1 MRPAI
6 LSRLLP
12 LLPTVVILGCKSG
25 TEPSLPAGDVRI
37 VLNAS
42 TLGGAAFSPGNF
54 TESFATRA
62 AVIWVNG
69 DRTSGGYGGSTGT
82 THRLVS
88 NTGVF
93 DSGNIAP
100 GRSYTFTFAGAGTY
114 AYHCSIHTGMVGTI
128 TITP

>member
-1 MRPAI
+1 MRRTAHSPALI
-6 LSRLLP
+6 LLATLAG
-12 LLPTVVILGCKSG
+12 LGCKST

-42 TLGGAAFSPGNF
+42 TLGSAAFSPGNF
-54 TESFATRA
+54 SESIATRA

-100 GRSYTFTFAGAGTY
+100 GRSYTFTFAAAGTY
-114 AYHCSIHTGMVGTI
+114 TYHCSIHPGMVGTI